1 MSKGSGG
8 GGRPG
13 RSGGGSPEQIVASAS
28 GAEKES
34 LKEYVRDADDINQV
48 LFAGAK
54 PEFDTT
60 PGAIKNLDNLLSRST
75 VSEKTELHRG
85 VREEDFK
92 SMASS
97 LKPGEKFTYKGFMS
111 TSHDE
116 KLARSFS
123 DYQGGKALMAK
134 VTLGPGAK
142 AIKIPA
148 NAAKYMDKREA
159 GKETLVGRGQ
169 KFTYK
174 GMTETSNAKVLNFE
188 YSG

>member
-1 MSKGSGG
+1 MPKGSGG

-13 RSGGGSPEQIVASAS
+13 RSGGGNAEQIVSSAS
-28 GAEKES
+28 DAERDA

-54 PEFDTT
+54 PEFDST
-60 PGAIKNLDNLLSRST
+60 PGAIKNLDRLLSKST
-75 VSEKTELHRG
+75 VTEKTELHRG

-92 SMASS
+92 SMISN
-97 LKPGEKFTYKGFMS
+97 LKPGDKFTYKGFMS
-111 TSHDE
+111 TS
-116 KLARSFS
+116 S
-123 DYQGGKALMAK
+123 DYKVAKSFADKQNRKDLMAK
-134 VTLGPGAK
+134 ITLGPGAK
-142 AIKIPA
+142 ALKIPA

-159 GKETLVGRGQ
+159 GKETLVARGQ

-174 GMTETSNAKVLNFE
+174 GMTETGDAKILNFE